1 MFERAPVFVGH
12 TPRLPA
18 NAPPQPVGHAQPAQD
33 FFKDQ
38 DREEALGRGRRGN
51 ITWVNSHGQ
60 QVKLKEKIIFYL
72 P

>member
-18 NAPPQPVGHAQPAQD
+18 NAPLQPVGHAQPAQD

-38 DREEALGRGRRGN
+38 DREEALGWGGARQRWP
-51 ITWVNSHGQ
+51 WVNSHGQ
-60 QVKLKEKIIFYL
+60 QVKLKK
-72 P
+72 